1 VCREARIKFEITVE
15 VTYSFNKAQH
25 QFQKTATSFGRA
37 TSRRRFLR
45 RCPHASAHPMPP
57 NSFGAL
63 ETAMAQRWSEIEHCA
78 MTVEANCILSG

>member
-1 VCREARIKFEITVE
+1 
-15 VTYSFNKAQH
+15 
-25 QFQKTATSFGRA
+25 
-37 TSRRRFLR
+37 LR

-57 NSFGAL
+57 NSFGGL